1 MGVIQAQGVNQG
13 TWWAGKSGIG
23 SAHRPSQYCPSHLRG
38 AKTRAQG
45 FIAPV
50 YLILAHV
57 DLTLA
62 VEQKCG
68 CLSSH

>member
-23 SAHRPSQYCPSHLRG
+23 GAHRPSLYCPSHLRG

-45 FIAPV
+45 FSPCV
-50 YLILAHV
+50 FDFSPCGF
-57 DLTLA
+57 DLG
-62 VEQKCG
+62 CG
-68 CLSSH
+68 AEVWLLK